1 MAKERLEM
9 IGAMGIV
16 VRVKDPNRPMELE
29 VLEAPEISAITLEL
43 LTQAHPAQLRVS
55 RDVITVANVVDYH
68 VVGWDPSTQAL
79 LVELVDDRRT
89 DR

>member
-9 IGAMGIV
+9 TGAMGIV
-16 VRVKDPNRPMELE
+16 VRVKDPNRPTELE

-43 LTQAHPAQLRVS
+43 LTKAHHEQLQVS
-55 RDVITVANVVDYH
+55 GDVITVANVVDYH
-68 VVGWDPSTQAL
+68 VVGWDPSSKAL